1 MHDHASCLSEN
12 RMIFQKNNGE
22 EDAPLELGVAYD
34 KPSY

>member
-12 RMIFQKNNGE
+12 RMIKKNNGE